1 MTRLASATIV
11 LAALLAVGTGSVPA
25 HAQISRTWVS
35 GTGDDAQQCTRTLP
49 CKTFAGALSK
59 TNAGGEINCLDP
71 AGYGQVTITKSI
83 TIDCNGTIG
92 SVLASSGNGI
102 TINLDGQANMI
113 VRLRNI
119 SINGLLT
126 AAIGISITGTSS
138 TAANNAVS
146 IEDCVIDGFLTN
158 GINDSLSVTPGPVSA
173 RLLVKNTI
181 IRNGPASGLAIA
193 GFNGGASQ
201 VKAILD
207 NVSVFDWNQGFAA
220 GNGAQVL
227 IKNSISASN
236 VLAGVVA
243 DNGSF
248 IAVSSSTILGNGTG
262 IIAGSSATVRIGNT
276 DIAFNTTGISGTVQT
291 FVDNRITSNGA
302 GGTLSP
308 VSGSVTNPQGWQ

>member
-1 MTRLASATIV
+1 MTRLASATIA
-11 LAALLAVGTGSVPA
+11 LAAVLAVGAGSGPA
-25 HAQISRTWVS
+25 HAQTARTWVS

-71 AGYGQVTITKSI
+71 GGYGQVTITKSI
-83 TIDCNGTIG
+83 TIDCRDTFA
-92 SVLASSGNGI
+92 SVQAPSGNGI
-102 TINLDGQANMI
+102 TINLDGQNNMI

-126 AAIGISITGTSS
+126 AAIGISITGTTS

-146 IEDCVIDGFLTN
+146 IEDCVIDGFLTT
-158 GINDSLSVTPGPVSA
+158 GIYDSLSVTGSVSA

-181 IRNGPASGLAIA
+181 IRNGPGTGLSIA
-193 GFNGGASQ
+193 GVNGGASQ

-207 NVSVFDWNQGFAA
+207 NVSAFDWNQGFAA

-236 VLAGVVA
+236 VSAGIVA
-243 DNGSF
+243 DPGAF
-248 IAVSSSTILGNGTG
+248 VAITSSTILTNGTG
-262 IIAGSSATVRIGNT
+262 IVAGSGGTIRIGNT
-276 DIAFNTTGISGTVQT
+276 DIAFNTTGLSGTVQT
-291 FVDNRITSNGA
+291 FVDNRITNNGA

>member
-11 LAALLAVGTGSVPA
+11 LAALLAVSTAPVPA
-25 HAQISRTWVS
+25 YAQASRTWVS

-49 CKTFAGALSK
+49 CKTFAGAISK

-71 AGYGQVTITKSI
+71 GGYGQVTITKSI
-83 TIDCNGTIG
+83 TIDCRDTFA
-92 SVLASSGNGI
+92 SVLAPSGTGI

-126 AAIGISITGTSS
+126 AAIGISITGTTS
-138 TAANNAVS
+138 TAANSAVS
-146 IEDCVIDGFLTN
+146 IEDCVIDGFLTD
-158 GINDSLSVTPGPVSA
+158 GINDSLAVPSSVSG

-181 IRNGPASGLAIA
+181 IRNGPGTGLVISPASG
-193 GFNGGASQ
+193 SSS
-201 VKAILD
+201 VRAILD

-220 GNGAQVL
+220 GNGGQML
-227 IKNSISASN
+227 IKNSIAASN
-236 VLAGVVA
+236 VTAGIVA
-243 DNGSF
+243 DNGAY
-248 IAVSSSTILGNGTG
+248 IAVSSSTILNNGTG
-262 IIAGSSATVRIGNT
+262 IIVGPSGTVRIGNT
-276 DIAFNTTGISGTVQT
+276 DVALNTTGISGTVQT
-291 FVDNRITSNGA
+291 FVDNRITNNGA

>member
-1 MTRLASATIV
+1 MNRLASATIV
-11 LAALLAVGTGSVPA
+11 LAAVLAVGAGSVPA
-25 HAQISRTWVS
+25 HAQTSRTWVS

-49 CKTFAGALSK
+49 CKTFAGAISK
-59 TNAGGEINCLDP
+59 TLAGGEINCLDP
-71 AGYGQVTITKSI
+71 GGYGQVTITKSI
-83 TIDCNGTIG
+83 TIDCRDTFG
-92 SVLASSGNGI
+92 SVQAPSGNGI
-102 TINLDGQANMI
+102 TINLDGQNNMI

-126 AAIGISITGTSS
+126 AAIGISITGTTS

-146 IEDCVIDGFLTN
+146 IEDCVIDGFLTS
-158 GINDSLSVTPGPVSA
+158 GINDSLAVTGSVSA

-181 IRNGPASGLAIA
+181 IRNGPGTGLAIA
-193 GFNGGASQ
+193 GANGGVSA
-201 VKAILD
+201 VKAIID
-207 NVSVFDWNQGFAA
+207 NVSVFDWNYGFAA

-236 VLAGVVA
+236 VTGGVEA
-243 DNGSF
+243 DPNAF
-248 IAVSSSTILGNGTG
+248 VAVSSSTILGNGTG
-262 IIAGSSATVRIGNT
+262 IIVASGGTVRISNT

-291 FVDNRITSNGA
+291 FVDNRITNNGA